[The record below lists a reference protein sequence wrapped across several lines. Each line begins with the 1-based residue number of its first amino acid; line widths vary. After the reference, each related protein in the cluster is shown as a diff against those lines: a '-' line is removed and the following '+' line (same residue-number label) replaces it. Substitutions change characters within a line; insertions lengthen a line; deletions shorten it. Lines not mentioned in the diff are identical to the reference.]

1 MVKPKSLYSYNLG
14 KSNGIASSGN
24 IYNFTNRRNGGQGP
38 SVFFNNFKNN
48 ILTLSP
54 SAEIIKQLTEY
65 DGEYNGKYYIALLL
79 LQPQYLNGIDDVLFL
94 FKSKFSN
101 TKLNFVKYVINKDLS
116 NIEDCLSNFINLHPN
131 SNRVIISELT
141 EILNKSN
148 SFLEKQNLKIL
159 NISLSSNA
167 LTTQKLTNTLTYSY
181 YLSNSVSTSFFII
194 EDYGIENIVILIEQ
208 SSENVAFFNSYK
220 DTIILQNNL
229 LKKINLIEYF
239 FNESETDSNTFYIP
253 SKSIVYLLADT
264 NSIKNNI
271 EKIKSSFIDNLSS
284 FIFMSDINYDMEDIF
299 ENIPAMVSLPV
310 PSSYTL
316 NSDIVYNSVTNKRYI
331 YYGVYAFYDIL
342 YTLNNCSIN
351 KIFISKKTYLES
363 NPFADTPPAWH
374 TEYSIKENYNGFPYA
389 KYDIIF
395 TKDSVIDKDRLIYDS
410 CNNNGSIANLP
421 NSRSIFKTAGI
432 FPNLPTIMIYLDRNY
447 IKLYEEDGTLK
458 YVKFDTNNTNTT
470 DGTLINSSDKSNS
483 NFFTFFD
490 RTNFLIT
497 KIKKIFNDKKLTY
510 PSVNITMSKRYLNKY
525 FKKRPDINF
534 NLVIGKIINYD
545 LNGIRTI
552 VRSNETNLGN
562 LVTDSLLYAGLITF
576 TNIPKENI
584 FAFVNSGS
592 IRNNTILYKNT
603 DLKVSDVYTIIPFAE
618 IYKGIEIVGRSAVNN
633 FLNYIGT
640 RSLSLRGTGAW
651 LQITQNM
658 EFNYKTKN
666 YILKGG
672 SENETDKFYCIV
684 TSFIANGGDGYT
696 ELPKY
701 NIIDTKIKSHQN
713 LINYIKYIGGSVSYS
728 DTKTRLII

>member
-1 MVKPKSLYSYNLG
+1 MGKPTSIYSYNLG
-14 KSNGIASSGN
+14 KTNGVASSGN
-24 IYNFTNRRNGGQGP
+24 IYSFTNRQNGGIGP
-38 SVFFNNFKNN
+38 AAFFSNQTNRN
-48 ILTLSP
+48 IIPLP
-54 SAEIIKQLTEY
+54 SIIPVVRQLTEY

-79 LQPQYLNGIDDVLFL
+79 LESQYLNGINDVLYL
-94 FKSKFSN
+94 FKSKFPN
-101 TKLNFVKYVINKDLS
+101 TKLNFVKYIINKDLT
-116 NIEDCLSNFINLHPN
+116 NVEDCLSDFINLYPD

-141 EILNKSN
+141 EILNQSN
-148 SFLEKQNLKIL
+148 SFLKNQNLKIL

-167 LTTQKLTNTLTYSY
+167 GTTRNPLTTDTLTYAY
-181 YLSNSVSTSFFII
+181 HLTNSVSTSFYII
-194 EDYGIENIVILIEQ
+194 EDYGIENIVILLEE
-208 SSENVAFFNSYK
+208 SSLFLY
-220 DTIILQNNL
+220 DYWMIIMLQNNL
-229 LKKINLIEYF
+229 LKKLNWIKYNLNDI
-239 FNESETDSNTFYIP
+239 SSNSFYIP
-253 SKSIVYLLADT
+253 NNSIVYILSNT
-264 NSIKNNI
+264 NTIKNNI
-271 EKIKSSFIDNLSS
+271 EKIKSSFINNLSS
-284 FIFMSDINYDMEDIF
+284 CIFMFENNYDMEDIF
-299 ENIPAMVSLPV
+299 ENIPAMVSIPV

-316 NSDIVYNSVTNKRYI
+316 NSDIVYNSVTNKRNI

-363 NPFADTPPAWH
+363 NAFNDTPPAWH
-374 TEYSIKENYNGFPYA
+374 SEYSIKEKYNGFLYA

-395 TKDSVIDKDRLIYDS
+395 TKDSVIDKDRVLYDS

-421 NSRSIFKTAGI
+421 NSRSIFKTIGI
-432 FPNLPTIMIYLDRNY
+432 FPNLPTIMVYSDRNY

-458 YVKFDTNNTNTT
+458 YVKFDTNNSNTT
-470 DGTLINSSDKSNS
+470 DGTLINSSDNS
-483 NFFTFFD
+483 NTNFFISLD
-490 RTNFLIT
+490 RTSFLIT

-510 PSVNITMSKRYLNKY
+510 PSVNITMSKIYLNKY

-534 NLVIGKIINYD
+534 NLVIGKVINYD

-562 LVTDSLLYAGLITF
+562 LVSDSLLYAGLITF

-592 IRNNTILYKNT
+592 IRNNSILYKNT
-603 DLKVSDVYTIIPFAE
+603 DLKVSDVYTAIPFAE
-618 IYKGIEIVGRSAVNN
+618 IYQGIEIVGRTAVNN

-640 RSLSLRGTGAW
+640 RSLSQRGTGAW

-684 TSFIANGGDGYT
+684 TTFIANGGDGYT

-701 NIIDTKIKSHQN
+701 KIIDTKVKSHQN